1 MIKSKKNLI
10 SNLESLTLALAQ
22 ISHGLIQQRKKNGGR
37 FIPMRLTAGSS

>member
-22 ISHGLIQQRKKNGGR
+22 ISHGLVQQRKKVVGGL
-37 FIPMRLTAGSS
+37 FP